1 LLHVAYSIRQCGP
14 SWTHWQYP
22 MEHLVGILQPMVNSH
37 FHPYTNL
44 VNNILLLEQF
54 NHLKYI
60 FDYCNDKDFKKITS
74 GDKVFYQT
82 NDDGEELW
90 WPTKYY
96 TFNSTSLE
104 FKHLLRWYQESYNS
118 KIQAIQVKY
127 YNI

>member
-1 LLHVAYSIRQCGP
+1 
-14 SWTHWQYP
+14 
-22 MEHLVGILQPMVNSH
+22 MERLVGILQPIVNSH
-37 FHPYTNL
+37 LHPYTNL
-44 VNNILLLEQF
+44 VNNILLLERF

-60 FDYCNDKDFKKITS
+60 NISDYYCNKDLKKITS
-74 GDKVFYQT
+74 DDKVFYQT

-96 TFNSTSLE
+96 TINSTSLE

-118 KIQAIQVKY
+118 NIQSIQVKY